1 MQSKTHI
8 ANVQAIGS
16 ISKISNFFVS
26 KQSKAHEDVTFAEVS
41 FCYHSV
47 IYQLVVLA
55 PIFKKMFPDSE
66 IAAKYSCGRTKV
78 SAIITKIL
86 GKHSKYYILKQL
98 KNNQPFS
105 ISTDASN
112 KGNVKTFPL
121 IVRYFDQNH
130 GVKTGLIS
138 FSLLEAED
146 TETISNALTQQVAFN
161 ELSLKNITAYGT
173 DNANINFGRKNSVFV
188 ALKKIN
194 ENIIPAWLQF
204 AHFA

>member
-1 MQSKTHI
+1 M
-8 ANVQAIGS
+8 
-16 ISKISNFFVS
+16 
-26 KQSKAHEDVTFAEVS
+26 
-41 FCYHSV
+41 
-47 IYQLVVLA
+47 
-55 PIFKKMFPDSE
+55 
-66 IAAKYSCGRTKV
+66 
-78 SAIITKIL
+78 
-86 GKHSKYYILKQL
+86 
-98 KNNQPFS
+98 
-105 ISTDASN
+105 
-112 KGNVKTFPL
+112 
-121 IVRYFDQNH
+121 RYFDQNH

-138 FSLLEAED
+138 FILLEAED